1 METVVSGYGGN
12 PDLEA
17 EHALIL
23 AENGINASRSMV
35 VGPVLDD
42 CLDCGESIN
51 PRRIEAMKRIRMRCM
66 YCLTCQPKYDTINK
80 VKMLDR
86 IL

>member
-1 METVVSGYGGN
+1 MSGYGGN

-23 AENGINASRSMV
+23 AENAINASRSMID
-35 VGPVLDD
+35 GPILDD
-42 CLDCGESIN
+42 CLDCGQPISKA
-51 PRRIEAMKRIRMRCM
+51 RVEAMRKINMRCM
-66 YCLTCQPKYDTINK
+66 YCIKCQPKHDKQST